1 MDMSTLLAAH
11 PWIPLVAVIIF
22 FAVLVG
28 YSIHKGHKG
37 EIPMDLENPH
47 ADKRRPDV
55 GSTDSR
61 IMPRNGS

>member
-1 MDMSTLLAAH
+1 MSALISNH
-11 PWIPLVAVIIF
+11 PWIHLVAVIVF
-22 FAVLVG
+22 FAVLLG

-37 EIPMDLENPH
+37 EIPVDLENPH
-47 ADKRRPDV
+47 SDKGRPDI

>member
-1 MDMSTLLAAH
+1 MNALLAAH
-11 PWIPLVAVIIF
+11 PWIPLVAIIVF
-22 FAVLVG
+22 FAVLIG
-28 YSIHKGHKG
+28 YSLYKGRKG

-47 ADKRRPDV
+47 ADKRRLDV